1 MNLRGE
7 GGREGE
13 RAFWTRMFQHNFC
26 PPLLISPDDEAHFEF
41 NGAGPA
47 DPACLPVGYP
57 VTCRFFLLS
66 GHCEAA

>member
-41 NGAGPA
+41 NGAVPA
-47 DPACLPVGYP
+47 DPACLPTMY
-57 VTCRFFLLS
+57 
-66 GHCEAA
+66 